1 MSAVKILAF
10 AGSLRAASWNKLL
23 ARLAAEAARSAGAE
37 VTLLDLRDFPMPLY
51 DGDLER
57 DEGLPEHARRLRGLF
72 KAHDGFL
79 IACPEYNAGMPAV
92 LKNAIDWVSRK
103 EGDEPGTVAFEG
115 RLAALCGA
123 TPGQFAALRAMEAT
137 RQVLAN
143 LGCNVLSRRLG
154 VPRAHEAF
162 DAAGALRDPAL
173 LAGLEALA
181 SELVRLAG
189 RLRTP

>member
-10 AGSLRAASWNKLL
+10 AGSLRAASLNKQL
-23 ARLAAEAARSAGAE
+23 ARLAADAARAAGAE

-57 DEGLPEHARRLRGLF
+57 DAGLPEHAKRLRVLF
-72 KAHDGFL
+72 KAHEGFL

-103 EGDEPGTVAFEG
+103 DGDEAGTVAFDG
-115 RLAALCGA
+115 KLAALCGA

-154 VPRAHEAF
+154 VSRAHEAF
-162 DAAGALRDPAL
+162 DAAGALRDPGL
-173 LAGLEALA
+173 SAGLESLV
-181 SELVRLAG
+181 SELVRMAG
-189 RLRTP
+189 RLRAP

>member
-10 AGSLRAASWNKLL
+10 AGSLRAASYNKQL
-23 ARLAAEAARSAGAE
+23 ARLAADAARAVGAE
-37 VTLLDLRDFPMPLY
+37 VTLIDLRDFPMPLY

-57 DEGLPEHARRLRGLF
+57 DEGLPGHAKRLRALF

-103 EGDEPGTVAFEG
+103 DGDEAGSVAFEG

-137 RQVLAN
+137 RQVLIN

-162 DAAGALRDPAL
+162 DPTGALRDPAL
-173 LAGLEALA
+173 TAGLETLT
-181 SELVRLAG
+181 SDLVRMAG
-189 RLRTP
+189 RLRVP